1 MNRTFK
7 VCFNK
12 ARGALMVV
20 NEITSSV
27 QAKGTKTV
35 VAAAVASALM
45 AGAAGLQAAES
56 PELVLDWDTVT
67 IATDGYK
74 LPTFKFH
81 SGKGQVT
88 HIQTNADANKLFNDL
103 IANDKGLNGILTA
116 IGQVDSGKKTG
127 ILAGFAGGYNFWDA
141 ETASVLNLGKT
152 LLDADAIDKLKQQM
166 VTFDAKQFELLHGDT
181 NILIGGSDSAP
192 VLIGSVGGDRIV
204 NANVKYR
211 LFVSDFE
218 WKPDPIAV
226 TREGSSNV
234 EIQSGNLL
242 GHVNGSSAINVGLPM
257 TVVVKTGS
265 GTKVGAVKM
274 AAGST
279 SSVLTGDSTLNITGT
294 GCAAG
299 AFAGGSAIALGGTA
313 NSEVRGN
320 STIVLNNTTKNEP
333 NGSINTLSVGL
344 VGGGLSVA
352 TLGGSSSSTVAG
364 MTTIELQKGLA
375 IGVLGGGAA
384 LAFDPTD
391 VYDKVSAEVDAFLK
405 ENKKD
410 DNFEFQIDDNL
421 KHATG
426 TATATSGD
434 VGIKVG
440 SGATVAGI
448 VGGGLAGSYQYGDAS
463 ASATSKATVG
473 DVVIQLGDTVE
484 TGKALTD
491 EEKGKLFKTV
501 KDLGTAIQTSDKD
514 LSKIKTAAL
523 DFVQKIDDFEGV
535 TVGVVGGGIA
545 AAWDRNRGSNNG
557 DFTAKAT
564 STVNSVGIQV
574 NSGYNV
580 ALVGGGIAAG
590 SGHSKTGEDLL
601 ASANVTGDVVMN
613 FAGGETIGVMGGG
626 AAIWTGSDEAHDG
639 IGAEANVRN
648 VKLNVVGGD
657 VDGIFGGGL
666 AVDDTNPLKGTERV
680 PTKNASAHVNTVTIN
695 AQSGNI
701 GRLAVDSFEHIQNQP
716 GSDTAQ
722 PGMVQYLKDALNGIE
737 AKKVAILAGGMSG
750 GMRADGDLKV
760 TAGSVVDK
768 ATIVLGG
775 TTVVGE
781 ENDAKRG
788 NVFGGGFAVAGA
800 GAYVGESNIQVSGA
814 TINGDIYGG
823 GIAVGGKYT
832 DPLYNNAASEVG
844 TSNIILASG
853 TLNGD
858 LHVGGLTYE
867 PDGASAA
874 KSTVKTAN
882 VTLAKD
888 FVFKGKTIDGSGA
901 DKSSLTILDGYDFQ
915 PVDETPQTRDAKS
928 VVITGFD
935 DLNSTGAVTGA
946 SYDFGGKDNTTVN
959 GVFDFESVVN
969 GADKT
974 MTIESGAVAVKGT
987 YDNAFDVD
995 QGVLALGSDAT
1006 TTAAIDAMGL
1016 YAGDAA
1022 LYLSGTVD
1030 LTNKHITIGKT
1041 DAADGVT
1048 IGSNGMLIVDA
1059 SVTGNEEEGKTIVTE
1074 VTGKVNGEDGSAL
1087 HFVNVADQG
1096 LVKVETTIDPN
1107 NWTVDN
1113 VLFEVK
1119 KGDNNTYSFDVVTDA
1134 GKLDDLGL
1142 SGFDGNA
1149 LGAISKQDDAA
1160 SEAIKDLLDQTNG
1173 AVTSGDKRHAQIN
1186 AALNLAAAGGV
1197 QTAGIETAMMGVDK
1211 ATKRASL
1218 TNVFN
1223 DGWTGFAEV
1232 TGTQLKLGGDRGA
1245 LETKT
1250 ELGGI
1255 AVGGEYTV
1263 GDMTFGVLGNF
1274 GTGDV
1279 KGEGD
1284 NGGVKNDV
1292 DYYGIQAYAGKRFG
1306 QFNVVGQMGYVMTD
1320 NDIKHDFGDEVKVD
1334 ADVFTIGARGEMAWA
1349 INDKWTAVPYVGLN
1363 YLRVATDGYTTKTGF
1378 KVGSVDQNLVNLPIG
1393 VAVAGDC
1400 SVHGGWT
1407 VRPTVDVAYVRTFGD
1422 TDLDATTGVGATNI
1436 GTTLDVWSEN
1446 VGRLNVGVEARKD
1459 NMAFG
1464 FSFGGAV
1471 GDMDHSEIY
1480 GQLNAKYVF

>member
-56 PELVLDWDTVT
+56 SELVLDWDTVT
-67 IATDGYK
+67 TATDKYK
-74 LPTFKFH
+74 IPTFKFH

-103 IANDKGLNGILTA
+103 IANDNGLSGILTA

-127 ILAGFAGGYNFWDA
+127 ILAGFAGGYNFWDNGT
-141 ETASVLNLGKT
+141 EFLLNLGSNSLPANYKRVAKV
-152 LLDADAIDKLKQQM
+152 LNQQ
-166 VTFDAKQFELLHGDT
+166 FDGLGGGEKIIVGDT
-181 NILIGGSDSAP
+181 RTVVGDLKTENSP
-192 VLIGSVGGDRIV
+192 VVLGMVGGDR
-204 NANVKYR
+204 
-211 LFVSDFE
+211 LLHLLGE
-218 WKPDPIAV
+218 DPIDV
-226 TREGSSNV
+226 VREGNTQ
-234 EIQSGNLL
+234 IDLLSGNVI
-242 GHVNGSSAINVGLPM
+242 GAIAGSSAINVNAVTLKKGNIPVQTKAESSRV
-257 TVVVKTGS
+257 TVKGN
-265 GTKVGAVKM
+265 
-274 AAGST
+274 
-279 SSVLTGDSTLNITGT
+279 SVLNIGGT
-294 GCAAG
+294 ACAAG
-299 AFAGGSAIALGGTA
+299 AFAGGSAVSIGGKAESQVT
-313 NSEVRGN
+313 GN
-320 STIVLNNTTKNEP
+320 STIVLNNTSKNEA
-333 NGSINTLSVGL
+333 NGSINSLNIGL
-344 VGGGLSVA
+344 IGGGLSVA
-352 TLGGSSSSTVAG
+352 TLGGTSTSTVG
-364 MTTIELQKGLA
+364 GQTTIDLQNGLA
-375 IGVLGGGAA
+375 LGVVGGGVA
-384 LAFDPTD
+384 LTVDPTD
-391 VYDKVSAEVDAFLK
+391 VLNLIPQDKE
-405 ENKKD
+405 
-410 DNFEFQIDDNL
+410 DNILIDEAT

-426 TATATSGD
+426 TATVTSGD

-440 SGATVAGI
+440 SGTTVAGI

-463 ASATSKATVG
+463 ASATSKAVVG
-473 DVVIQLGDTVE
+473 DVVVQLGDAVE

-501 KDLGTAIQTSDKD
+501 KDLGTAIQNSGKD

-590 SGHSKTGEDLL
+590 SGHSKTGEDVL

-626 AAIWTGSDEAHDG
+626 AAIWAGSAEAHDG
-639 IGAEANVRN
+639 IGAEANVSN

-657 VDGIFGGGL
+657 VDGIIGGGL
-666 AVDDTNPLKGTERV
+666 AVDDTNPQKDGQFV
-680 PTKNASAHVNTVTIN
+680 ATKNASAHVNTVTIN
-695 AQSGNI
+695 AQKGNI

-716 GSDTAQ
+716 GSDKAQ
-722 PGMVQYLKDALNGIE
+722 PGMAQYLKDALNGIE

-750 GMRADGDLKV
+750 GMRADGALNV

-788 NVFGGGFAVAGA
+788 NVFGGGLAVAGA

-867 PDGASAA
+867 PDGASSAT
-874 KSTVKTAN
+874 STVKTAA

-888 FVFKGKTIDGSGA
+888 FVFKGETIDGSGA

-915 PVDETPQTRDAKS
+915 PVAETLQTRNAKS

-935 DLNSTGAVTGA
+935 DLNSTGTVTGA
-946 SYDFGGKDNTTVN
+946 SYDFGGKDTTVN
-959 GVFDFESVVN
+959 GIFDFESVAN
-969 GADKT
+969 GSGKT

-987 YDNAFDVD
+987 YDNAFAVE

-1006 TTAAIDAMGL
+1006 TSAAVDAMDL
-1016 YAGDAA
+1016 YPGDAG

-1030 LTNKHITIGKT
+1030 LTNKYITVGKT
-1041 DAADGVT
+1041 EAENGVT

-1059 SVTGNEEEGKTIVTE
+1059 TVTGNEEAGKTVVTA

-1096 LVKVETTIDPN
+1096 LVKVETTIDQK

-1113 VLFEVK
+1113 VLFEIK
-1119 KGDNNTYSFDVVTDA
+1119 KGEDNTYSFDVVTDA
-1134 GKLDDLGL
+1134 GKLDELGL

-1218 TNVFN
+1218 TNVFT

-1232 TGTQLKLGGDRGA
+1232 TGTQLKLGGDRGS

-1250 ELGGI
+1250 ELGGV
-1255 AVGGEYTV
+1255 AVGGEYTA

-1279 KGEGD
+1279 TGEGD

-1292 DYYGIQAYAGKRFG
+1292 DYYGIQAYAAKRFG

-1320 NDIKHDFGDEVKVD
+1320 NDIRHDFGDEVKVD

-1349 INDKWTAVPYVGLN
+1349 LNDKWTAVPYVGLN

-1378 KVGSVDQNLVNLPIG
+1378 KVGDVDQNLVNLPIG
-1393 VAVAGDC
+1393 VAVSGDC

-1407 VRPTVDVAYVRTFGD
+1407 VRPTVDVAYVHTFGD

-1464 FSFGGAV
+1464 FNFGGAV
-1471 GDMDHSEIY
+1471 GDMDHSEVY
-1480 GQLNAKYVF
+1480 GQLNVKYVF

>member
-35 VAAAVASALM
+35 VAAAVTSALM

-56 PELVLDWDTVT
+56 SELVLDWDKVT
-67 IATDGYK
+67 TATDGYK

-88 HIQTNADANKLFNDL
+88 HIQTNADANKLLSDL
-103 IANDKGLNGILTA
+103 ATNNQGFGGILTA
-116 IGQVDSGKKTG
+116 IGQVDTEKETG
-127 ILAGFAGGYNFWDA
+127 ILAGFAGGYNFWDNGTDALLTVGSNFLPA
-141 ETASVLNLGKT
+141 EYKRVAKVLN
-152 LLDADAIDKLKQQM
+152 QQ
-166 VTFDAKQFELLHGDT
+166 FDGLVDGETRIVGDT
-181 NILIGGSDSAP
+181 RTVVGDSKTDNSP
-192 VLIGSVGGDRIV
+192 VVLGMVGGDRLLHLLGE
-204 NANVKYR
+204 A
-211 LFVSDFE
+211 
-218 WKPDPIAV
+218 PIDV
-226 TREGSSNV
+226 VREGNTQ
-234 EIQSGNLL
+234 IDLLSGNVI
-242 GHVNGSSAINVGLPM
+242 GAIAGSSAINVNAVTLKKSIIQLQTKAESSRV
-257 TVVVKTGS
+257 TVTGN
-265 GTKVGAVKM
+265 
-274 AAGST
+274 
-279 SSVLTGDSTLNITGT
+279 SVLNIGGT
-294 GCAAG
+294 ACAAG
-299 AFAGGSAIALGGTA
+299 AFAGGSAVSIGGKAESQVT
-313 NSEVRGN
+313 GN
-320 STIVLNNTTKNEP
+320 STIVLNNTTENEG
-333 NGSINTLSVGL
+333 GSINSLNVGL
-344 VGGGLSVA
+344 IGGGLAVA
-352 TLGGSSSSTVAG
+352 TLGGTSTSTVG
-364 MTTIELQKGLA
+364 GQTTIDLQNGLA
-375 IGVLGGGAA
+375 LGVVGGGVA
-384 LAFDPTD
+384 LTLDPSDAINKLFADKDGDTPAGPLNQYKDNILFD
-391 VYDKVSAEVDAFLK
+391 EDAL
-405 ENKKD
+405 
-410 DNFEFQIDDNL
+410 
-421 KHATG
+421 HATG
-426 TATATSGD
+426 TAAVKSGN
-434 VGIKVG
+434 VTIKVG

-448 VGGGLAGSYQYGDAS
+448 VGGGLAGSHQYGDATASSTTS
-463 ASATSKATVG
+463 AEVG
-473 DVVIQLGDTVE
+473 DVAIQLGDTVE

-501 KDLGTAIQTSDKD
+501 KDLGTAIQAADKD
-514 LSKIKTAAL
+514 LSQIKTAAIE
-523 DFVQKIDDFEGV
+523 FVQNIDDFEGV

-545 AAWDRNRGSNNG
+545 AALDRDRGSNNG
-557 DFTAKAT
+557 DYTAKAT

-590 SGHSKTGEDLL
+590 SGHSKTGEDVL

-613 FAGGETIGVMGGG
+613 FAGGETIGIMGGG
-626 AAIWTGSDEAHDG
+626 VAVWTGSAEAHDG
-639 IGAEANVRN
+639 IGAEANVSN
-648 VKLNVVGGD
+648 VTLNVVGGD

-666 AVDDTNPLKGTERV
+666 AVDDTNPQKDGQFV
-680 PTKNASAHVNTVTIN
+680 ATKNASAHVNEVKIY
-695 AQSGNI
+695 AEKGNI

-716 GSDTAQ
+716 GSDTEQ

-750 GMRADGDLKV
+750 GMRADGDLKD
-760 TAGSVVDK
+760 TAGSVVNK

-788 NVFGGGFAVAGA
+788 NVFGGGLAVAGA
-800 GAYVGESNIQVSGA
+800 GAYVGESTIQVSGA

-823 GIAVGGKYT
+823 GIAVGGKYK
-832 DPLYNNAASEVG
+832 DSDYNNAASEVG

-874 KSTVKTAN
+874 TSTVKTAN

-888 FVFKGKTIDGSGA
+888 FVFKGETIDGSGA
-901 DKSSLTILDGYDFQ
+901 DQATLTIVDGYDFE
-915 PVDETPQTRDAKS
+915 PVAAEASLTRTAAKS
-928 VVITGFD
+928 VVISGFD
-935 DLNSTGAVTGA
+935 DLNSTGTVTGA
-946 SYDFGGKDNTTVN
+946 SYDFGDKNDTTVN

-969 GADKT
+969 GTDKT

-987 YDNAFDVD
+987 YDNAFAVE

-1006 TTAAIDAMGL
+1006 TTAAVDAMSL
-1016 YAGDAA
+1016 YPGDAG

-1041 DAADGVT
+1041 EAESGVM

-1059 SVTGNEEEGKTIVTE
+1059 AVTGTEEEGKTVVTE
-1074 VTGKVNGEDGSAL
+1074 VTGEVKGEEGSSL

-1096 LVKVETTIDPN
+1096 LVKVDTTIDQK

-1113 VLFEVK
+1113 VLFEIT
-1119 KGDNNTYSFDVVTDA
+1119 KGENDTISFDVVTDA
-1134 GKLDDLGL
+1134 GKLDGLGL
-1142 SGFDGNA
+1142 GGFDGSA
-1149 LGAISKQDDAA
+1149 LGEISKQKDAA

-1232 TGTQLKLGGDRGA
+1232 TGTQLKLGGDRGS

-1250 ELGGI
+1250 ELGGV
-1255 AVGGEYTV
+1255 AVGGEYTA

-1279 KGEGD
+1279 TGEGD

-1292 DYYGIQAYAGKRFG
+1292 DYYGIQAYAAKRFG

-1349 INDKWTAVPYVGLN
+1349 LNDKWTAVPYVGLN

-1378 KVGSVDQNLVNLPIG
+1378 KVGDVDQNLVNLPIG
-1393 VAVAGDC
+1393 VAVSGDC

-1407 VRPTVDVAYVRTFGD
+1407 VRPTVDVAYVHTFGD

-1464 FSFGGAV
+1464 FNFGGAV
-1471 GDMDHSEIY
+1471 GDMDHSEVY
-1480 GQLNAKYVF
+1480 GQLNVKYVF